1 MYNVK
6 LIKLNTLDDAEYPQ
20 KEKYPDNTIKEGE
33 TENLPI
39 VGQSFSLYKKSKIG
53 FFVTS
58 PVTKIISNSDK
69 EIIFTTL
76 NSKYKLEI
84 DEFKEETI
92 LVALRLSE
100 YEALTKGYKDL
111 CTSCQEEVWVSDT
124 SIETIY
130 ELTKNVDFKILCQN
144 CFIEKKEKNLENMKI
159 KIGKSQ
165 IKELVEL
172 LKNKK
177 I

>member
-1 MYNVK
+1 M
-6 LIKLNTLDDAEYPQ
+6 
-20 KEKYPDNTIKEGE
+20 
-33 TENLPI
+33 
-39 VGQSFSLYKKSKIG
+39 
-53 FFVTS
+53 
-58 PVTKIISNSDK
+58 TKIISNSDK

>member
-69 EIIFTTL
+69 EIVFTTL
-76 NSKYKLEI
+76 NS
-84 DEFKEETI
+84 
-92 LVALRLSE
+92 
-100 YEALTKGYKDL
+100 
-111 CTSCQEEVWVSDT
+111 
-124 SIETIY
+124 
-130 ELTKNVDFKILCQN
+130 
-144 CFIEKKEKNLENMKI
+144 NLK
-159 KIGKSQ
+159 
-165 IKELVEL
+165 
-172 LKNKK
+172 
-177 I
+177 